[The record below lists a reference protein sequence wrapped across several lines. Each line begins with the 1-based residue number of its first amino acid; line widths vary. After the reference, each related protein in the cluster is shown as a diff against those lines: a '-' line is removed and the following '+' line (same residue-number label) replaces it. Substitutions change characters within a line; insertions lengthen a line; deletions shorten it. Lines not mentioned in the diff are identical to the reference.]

1 MLKLKKLYMSATSKI
16 PGTSLD
22 YWISPGS
29 TKPNFVASNSILRVE
44 EKVTG
49 LRVLKNISLSKAT
62 LFSTT
67 KLKSGGHCLFNPDFT
82 TPRKVL
88 GKSKLSKMF

>member
-1 MLKLKKLYMSATSKI
+1 MSATSKI

-29 TKPNFVASNSILRVE
+29 TKPNFMTSTSILRVGR
-44 EKVTG
+44 KATG

-67 KLKSGGHCLFNPDFT
+67 KLKSEGHCLFTPDFL
-82 TPRKVL
+82 TPRTVL
-88 GKSKLSKMF
+88 GKSKLSKSVLND